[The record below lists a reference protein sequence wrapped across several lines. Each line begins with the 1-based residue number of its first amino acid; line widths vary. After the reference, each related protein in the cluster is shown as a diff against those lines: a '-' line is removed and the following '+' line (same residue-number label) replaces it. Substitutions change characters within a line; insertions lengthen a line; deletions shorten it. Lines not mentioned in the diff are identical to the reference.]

1 MNDYAAGKPWKMAKR
16 QHILETAYRLFSERG
31 IERVTMQEVAKA
43 GGVGTATV
51 FRYFTTKLALV
62 VAVGTWK
69 WEDYIARHNAQLSAE
84 QLERMTGAQW
94 LRFYLDAFLD
104 LYRKEPDILRFN
116 YNFNSFLHYEAG
128 DAVQRLPYIEMAK
141 ALGDSF
147 HELYERGRRDGT
159 LNTDISEPAMF
170 SGSFH
175 IMLAATTRYAQGLV
189 YVLEEGADPDS
200 ELEMLAELLW
210 NKYTRPEKVSE
221 KGEST

>member
-1 MNDYAAGKPWKMAKR
+1 MNDYAAGKPWKLAKQ

-31 IERVTMQEVAKA
+31 IERVTMQDVAEA

-69 WEDYIARHNAQLSAE
+69 WENYIARHDAQLSAE
-84 QLERMTGAQW
+84 EWESLTGAQW
-94 LRFYLDAFLD
+94 LRFYLDSFLE

-128 DAVQRLPYIEMAK
+128 DAAERLPYIEMAK
-141 ALGDSF
+141 ALGASF
-147 HELYERGRRDGT
+147 HELYARGRLDGT
-159 LNTDISEPAMF
+159 INTDISEPAMF

-175 IMLAATTRYAQGLV
+175 IMLAAATRYAQGLV
-189 YVLEEGADPDS
+189 YVLAGDAEPDS
-200 ELEMLAELLW
+200 ELEMLAELLFE
-210 NKYTRPEKVSE
+210 KYTRPEM